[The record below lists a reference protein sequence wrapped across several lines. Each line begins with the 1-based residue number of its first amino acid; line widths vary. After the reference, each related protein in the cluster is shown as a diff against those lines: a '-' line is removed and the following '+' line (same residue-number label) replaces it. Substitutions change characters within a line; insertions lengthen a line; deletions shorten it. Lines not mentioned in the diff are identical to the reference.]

1 MNNNNNNVN
10 IFLDAIIGKASND
23 GLSSSATRL
32 SFRHPDAFLPA
43 EVSEQ
48 LLANLCEKKTLSD
61 LTITLFNSKSTR
73 LRYLYF
79 HFLDM

>member
-1 MNNNNNNVN
+1 M
-10 IFLDAIIGKASND
+10 DAIIGKASND
-23 GLSSSATRL
+23 GSSSSATRL